1 MKSRL
6 LILLVMSL
14 PSSAEQIVVASD
26 IWCPYICTNNSGYV
40 VELTQQ
46 AFASVDVEVK
56 FETIPFQRALKLTSQ
71 HKIDAV
77 LAVTDEHIS
86 SFSLNGN
93 QIAIGQYTN
102 DFYTPV
108 DSNWQYTDRASL
120 DDMLI
125 ATILGYDYGHSL
137 NQYLEKRSP
146 QIRTSGDT
154 PLKSNLYLTAKRRVD
169 LLLGN
174 RYVIDHTAKEFGY
187 SEDIRYAGSENESTP
202 LYVGFSNNDKG
213 RDYAAKFAQG
223 IENIKQS
230 GEYQAI
236 LDKYQIIF

>member
-6 LILLVMSL
+6 LILLTVSF

-26 IWCPYICTNNSGYV
+26 IWCPYICSDNSGYV

-46 AFASVDVEVK
+46 AFATVDVEVK

-77 LAVTDEHIS
+77 LAVTSEHM
-86 SFSLNGN
+86 LNFELYN
-93 QIAIGQYTN
+93 NHIVIGQYTN
-102 DFYTPV
+102 DFYTAV
-108 DSNWQYTDRASL
+108 DSSWQYSDLASL

-125 ATILGYDYGHSL
+125 ATILGYDYGQSL
-137 NQYLEKRSP
+137 NQYLETRHP
-146 QIRTSGDT
+146 QIRTSGET

-169 LLLGN
+169 LLVGN
-174 RYVIDHTAKEFGY
+174 RYVIDHTARQFGY
-187 SEDIRYAGSENESTP
+187 SDDIRYAGSENEITP
-202 LYVGFSNNDKG
+202 LYVGFGNNDKG
-213 RDYAAKFAQG
+213 RSYATKFAQG
-223 IENIKQS
+223 IESLKQN

-236 LDKYQIIF
+236 LDKYQITF